1 MVASST
7 APRRPGVQA
16 AVRLPAAFGRM
27 VSVEGEELQGLW
39 EAGFIRA
46 DCGAGGGKG
55 RRGLGDGPGSRRYQ
69 R

>member
-27 VSVEGEELQGLW
+27 VSVEGEELQ
-39 EAGFIRA
+39 AFIRA

-55 RRGLGDGPGSRRYQ
+55 RRGLGEDGPSSRRYQ